1 MQERSL
7 LEMDAVFTEQQK
19 WMVCVTRTDGSAK
32 VVSPLSFLPMF
43 IMLCVMSWDK
53 DQRRK

>member
-32 VVSPLSFLPMF
+32 VVSPLSFLPVF
-43 IMLCVMSWDK
+43 IMLCVMSGDK